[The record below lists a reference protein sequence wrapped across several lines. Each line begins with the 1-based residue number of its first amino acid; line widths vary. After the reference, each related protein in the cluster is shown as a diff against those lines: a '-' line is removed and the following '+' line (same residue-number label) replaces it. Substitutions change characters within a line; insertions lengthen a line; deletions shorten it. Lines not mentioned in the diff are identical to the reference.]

1 MLCPLCLQDVG
12 EVNELEFHYLASCP
26 EYKKGGRTSEDID
39 NDVLV
44 RFRWATM
51 RQCTP
56 KQVHFISSLAGSVA
70 LRWNAVEGM
79 FESSLQYVPL
89 GSHMGQLAVGDDLL
103 PTSEILITPHSDVV
117 YIFTAD
123 EPENSDHSVTS
134 NPPMD
139 ENVKYMQQ
147 NGDDDKDIHGDDES
161 CHDAVGKPN
170 EAADLSPLYKELLHY
185 QVSHGE
191 PSWVPRSGDN
201 SPVPSPD
208 DSLLW
213 SIPLPGLEDSGLSS
227 RETADQH
234 LYEETADPK
243 LYRETTDYQ
252 FDRETADYH
261 SYRKTA
267 DQELYG
273 KTADH
278 QSDREPAN
286 QELYR
291 ETADYRSSAVQQA
304 HREGSPVSRL
314 PGHISPVR
322 SPTYSRDQSNETSPL
337 SSRSSSPTQDNRLSV
352 DREDSF
358 SEYSSGSEGE
368 DQNTAGQK
376 LIDQNACLS
385 RQSRESG
392 PTSLKTDRDKIIGAE
407 RALAEDPLPDESFSH
422 NGTFLT
428 SDLQMVEN
436 TSVCNN
442 ATSPRSIH
450 DPVPSP
456 PQGSR
461 GSRGSHSPARS
472 LSERGSL
479 ADGED
484 PTPVDFCSLPRKL
497 SASGTVLAPRPTLPS
512 GDDAQS
518 PPNGQIH
525 KASQSTEHSIH
536 PEPTPST
543 SREECTR
550 DASPMG
556 SHKSQVS
563 SPQWDNGP
571 ALSNGHTAGLIPAAQ
586 DTVEGHSSG
595 NSSKR
600 SSVSDLSEGLIRN
613 PKFSPYSIGPSSA
626 SGDLARYPSPAG
638 SVNSSRHSLVSNE
651 QAGRSDSKKRHSPI
665 PAVDNVR
672 RSAASPGSD
681 TCDRS
686 LSGKEIAP
694 SPTEVSQA
702 PCGSPR
708 PVSAGSNSF
717 RFTVSQSGQSPSG
730 SPRPVSA
737 GSKSHQSPS
746 ASITERARSAVSP
759 RLPSVASGKISSAPT
774 SPTPRST
781 VSDRT
786 GSATSSPRPALAL
799 SDRASD
805 RSHPPSSPPY
815 HLPSME
821 LPAGGHEVSAF
832 PPSIPPSAHNSVSSS
847 QSVRST
853 PLLVTGVVSL
863 SDTLPFE
870 VRRSHEEGVA
880 RVIPGS
886 AVGESGRSSRSSSS
900 PPSAYSAEQERPTTS
915 RPCHTSAT
923 EYYPDRQAPGHRTPD
938 RHTHN
943 NHAPESYPAAQHTP
957 EHLTDT
963 RNTPDH
969 THVGDSEGTS
979 PQYTLTKVSPE
990 MEALVRERDDLAR
1003 ELRQRTEAYEAEL
1016 RRLRAQNDDLNQQ
1029 VITLQA
1035 LTLDDTERERLRD
1048 LEETVSALRVT
1059 LQEKEAEITQLQQR
1073 CQELDK
1079 SNQELQDEEASLRTV
1094 SQLTVRDLNTINQQ
1108 LQAEITDVRR
1118 KSRESSPRGTSS
1130 SDEIS
1135 QLSKALG
1142 EVARLKEEKRRLQ
1155 HEYDKIKNELETTKA
1170 QNLLRQLRL
1179 SKGDETRPKALPSG
1193 VVRHNKTS
1201 SSGVGSSHYSWS
1213 DNNYDSA
1220 FKVGS
1225 TNPHDFTDIYK
1236 SRHVTSHRLYRSSL
1250 GDDSDYSDNSD
1261 ILESHRPYRDRFR
1274 TLSSESSSSS
1284 LLDYDPAIYRSAAF
1298 SGRGEPDKRRYR
1310 SYQRGMGSLTNLYE
1324 ASNANSKASHQKSA
1338 TTIPRHVEFDTSL
1351 SSYTSDTSVTT
1362 PCKKNGIGRNT
1373 GTFFTKPFAPNS
1385 PQDIQLGMRVL
1396 VTRTRGNVGR
1406 GVVKYVGSLPDR
1418 TDTYIGVELD
1428 SGEGKHDGSFGG
1440 KRFFRCK
1447 PNRGIFVSY
1456 NKVVM
1461 CYG

>member
-185 QVSHGE
+185 QEDQVNKRINHAVNQDDDQSHGAICVLICDGRVDE
-191 PSWVPRSGDN
+191 VSDN
-201 SPVPSPD
+201 ERR
-208 DSLLW
+208 
-213 SIPLPGLEDSGLSS
+213 I
-227 RETADQH
+227 H
-234 LYEETADPK
+234 K
-243 LYRETTDYQ
+243 
-252 FDRETADYH
+252 
-261 SYRKTA
+261 
-267 DQELYG
+267 
-273 KTADH
+273 
-278 QSDREPAN
+278 
-286 QELYR
+286 
-291 ETADYRSSAVQQA
+291 
-304 HREGSPVSRL
+304 
-314 PGHISPVR
+314 VR

-337 SSRSSSPTQDNRLSV
+337 SSRNSSPTQDNRLSV
-352 DREDSF
+352 DRGDSF
-358 SEYSSGSEGE
+358 SEYSSGSEVE

-450 DPVPSP
+450 AETLFADPVPSPPQGSRGSRGSHSPARSLSERGSLADGEGPTPVDFCSLPRKLSASGTVLAPRPTLPSAKTLFADPVPSP

-512 GDDAQS
+512 G
-518 PPNGQIH
+518 
-525 KASQSTEHSIH
+525 
-536 PEPTPST
+536 
-543 SREECTR
+543 
-550 DASPMG
+550 
-556 SHKSQVS
+556 
-563 SPQWDNGP
+563 
-571 ALSNGHTAGLIPAAQ
+571 
-586 DTVEGHSSG
+586 
-595 NSSKR
+595 
-600 SSVSDLSEGLIRN
+600 
-613 PKFSPYSIGPSSA
+613 
-626 SGDLARYPSPAG
+626 
-638 SVNSSRHSLVSNE
+638 
-651 QAGRSDSKKRHSPI
+651 
-665 PAVDNVR
+665 
-672 RSAASPGSD
+672 
-681 TCDRS
+681 
-686 LSGKEIAP
+686 
-694 SPTEVSQA
+694 
-702 PCGSPR
+702 
-708 PVSAGSNSF
+708 
-717 RFTVSQSGQSPSG
+717 
-730 SPRPVSA
+730 
-737 GSKSHQSPS
+737 SKSHQSPS

-774 SPTPRST
+774 PPTPRST

-805 RSHPPSSPPY
+805 ESYPPSSPPFHLPSMELPAGGHEHLPSMELPAGGHE

-832 PPSIPPSAHNSVSSS
+832 PPSIPPSAPNSVSSS
-847 QSVRST
+847 QSVCST

-863 SDTLPFE
+863 RDTLPFE

-915 RPCHTSAT
+915 RPSHTSAT

-957 EHLTDT
+957 EHLTNT

-990 MEALVRERDDLAR
+990 MEALVRERNDLAR

-1108 LQAEITDVRR
+1108 LQAEVSYHGNNVNQQRQAEITDVRR

-1193 VVRHNKTS
+1193 VVRHDKTS

-1250 GDDSDYSDNSD
+1250 GDDSHYSDNSD